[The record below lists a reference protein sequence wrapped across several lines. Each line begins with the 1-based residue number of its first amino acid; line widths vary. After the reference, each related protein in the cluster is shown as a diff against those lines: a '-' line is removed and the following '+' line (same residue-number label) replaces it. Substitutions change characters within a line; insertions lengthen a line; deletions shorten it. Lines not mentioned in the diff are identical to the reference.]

1 MVTNMLQQITS
12 LLHSPLF
19 SERRNGIKLL
29 ASYLQQAA
37 GQPEPQQQV
46 TVLVSEALSEQNDLM
61 QQETLELLLNYFN
74 RIQFDARYLLPPLI
88 DIYKGKQTAS
98 HSLVMSILV
107 KILETNAYPARDL
120 ILKFF
125 DGAARGQILKD
136 QGVLDLLYVLG
147 QVTPVHGT
155 TKQLYFDLIFN
166 TDSVPVHLPPALTT
180 KFQQVVGTHFWGLEH
195 QRKVRQVE
203 IAQIGVTFPVESE
216 FFAIFRGFV
225 AALTKASKK
234 SPMQPELLDDIL
246 KQFPPFPLD
255 QCLSPFFF
263 IEVMSVIK
271 HHVGGETDEF
281 DIAGILK
288 TVLPVNFSLI
298 GTEAATK
305 LPSGLASTV
314 TPKGEFYIH
323 VQIQKVQQNYTP
335 FTFYVDILGKQVS
348 LVVPFEMPRP
358 GDPALHDDVYAGEET
373 RISISAGTNGDYMT
387 STCFACGEKND
398 FRIEE
403 IAHPAPLYCKSCGVL
418 LKRQGELHLI

>member
-1 MVTNMLQQITS
+1 MLQQITT
-12 LLHSPLF
+12 LLHSSLF
-19 SERRNGIKLL
+19 SERKNGIKLL

-37 GQPEPQQQV
+37 GQLAPQQQV
-46 TVLVSEALSEQNDLM
+46 TVLVGEALSEPNDLM
-61 QQETLELLLNYFN
+61 QQETLGLFLNYFN
-74 RIQFDARYLLPPLI
+74 WIRFDARYLLPPLI
-88 DIYKGKQTAS
+88 DIYKAKQPAS
-98 HSLVMSILV
+98 RSLVVSILV

-125 DGAARGQILKD
+125 DGATRGQNLKD
-136 QGVLDLLYVLG
+136 QGVVDLLRVLG

-166 TDSVPVHLPPALTT
+166 TDSVPVHIPPALTT
-180 KFQQVVGTHFWGLEH
+180 KFQLMVGTHFWALEH

-203 IAQIGVTFPVESE
+203 IAQTGVTFPVESE
-216 FFAIFRGFV
+216 YFALFRGFV
-225 AALTKASKK
+225 TALTKTSAKF
-234 SPMQPELLDDIL
+234 PMKPELLDDIL

-263 IEVMSVIK
+263 IEVNSVTK
-271 HHVGGETDEF
+271 RHVGGETDEF

-298 GTEAATK
+298 GTDAATRS
-305 LPSGLASTV
+305 PTGLASNV
-314 TPKGEFYIH
+314 TPNGEFH
-323 VQIQKVQQNYTP
+323 VRVQIQKVQQNYTP
-335 FTFYVDILGKQVS
+335 FTFYVDILGKQLSLIVS
-348 LVVPFEMPRP
+348 FAMPRLGEP
-358 GDPALHDDVYAGEET
+358 VMHDDVYAGVEPPV
-373 RISISAGTNGDYMT
+373 SISAGTNGDYMT
-387 STCFACGEKND
+387 SICLACGEKND